1 MVQGKKPELPII
13 PFCSQKDWEKWLEI
27 NHSISDGIWLQIY
40 KKGSGTPSVVYAEA
54 LDEALCYGWID
65 GQLKPGDKNFYLQR
79 FTPRRARST
88 WSKRNIQHVERLEK
102 AGKMKPSGWK
112 VIEDAKG
119 DGRWDN
125 AYDAPG
131 SMTIPQELIDEL
143 SKVPQSLTFFETLNK
158 VNKYAIVWRYQSA
171 KTPELRSK
179 RLKAILEKLA
189 KGETYHP

>member
-1 MVQGKKPELPII
+1 ME
-13 PFCSQKDWEKWLEI
+13 WEQWLEI
-27 NHSISDGIWLQIY
+27 NHSISDGIWLQIF

-65 GQLKPGDKNFYLQR
+65 GQLKPGDKNYYLQR

-112 VIEDAKG
+112 VIEAAKA

-131 SMTIPQELIDEL
+131 SMTIPEKLIEEL
-143 SKVPQSLTFFETLNK
+143 SKVPQSLAFFESLNK
-158 VNKYAIVWRYQSA
+158 MNKYAIVWRYQSA
-171 KTPELRSK
+171 KNPELRNK

>member
-1 MVQGKKPELPII
+1 MVQARKSELPVI
-13 PFCSQKDWEKWLEI
+13 PFRTQMEWEQWLEI
-27 NHSISDGIWLQIY
+27 NHSISDGIWLQIF

-65 GQLKPGDKNFYLQR
+65 GQLKPGDKNYYLQR

-112 VIEDAKG
+112 VIEAAKA

-131 SMTIPQELIDEL
+131 SMTIPEKLIEEL
-143 SKVPQSLTFFETLNK
+143 SKVPQSLAFFESLNK
-158 VNKYAIVWRYQSA
+158 MNKYAIVWRYQSA
-171 KTPELRSK
+171 KNPELRNK